1 MADKEIVSTDRA
13 PTAIG
18 PYSQAIRSGG
28 LLFISGQI
36 PIDPATGDVV
46 AGTIED
52 QTRQVM
58 ENLKAILGAAGLGME
73 RVVKTTIFLT
83 DLDAFASVNAIYG
96 RYFPAN
102 PPARATVEVS
112 RLPKGVAVEIEAI
125 ATVK

>member
-13 PTAIG
+13 PAAIG

-102 PPARATVEVS
+102 PPARGGA
-112 RLPKGVAVEIEAI
+112 
-125 ATVK
+125 

>member
-13 PTAIG
+13 PAAIG